1 MSTLKRGIVKSILI
15 ISYFPLSFCLIG
27 LLAYQM
33 RCPSPIEGSYPFKD
47 VFLYY
52 ANPLNLRFIGMHFP
66 TLLFSFV
73 FLLLMV
79 TYASTPK
86 PLITLFQIRIILLT
100 LIVIVTVFANI
111 FYVCVNWKIEPLFA
125 HEYAFMHLF
134 LYVDVDLILL
144 YLLTYIPI
152 FRNLKPAQKKQIQ
165 IRLNLDKTV

>member
-1 MSTLKRGIVKSILI
+1 MSTLKRGIIKSVLV

-33 RCPSPIEGSYPFKD
+33 RCPSPIEGSYPFKA

-52 ANPLNLRFIGMHFP
+52 ANPLNLRFIGIHLP
-66 TLLFSFV
+66 TLILSFV

-79 TYASTPK
+79 SYAGTAK
-86 PLITLFQIRIILLT
+86 PLITLTQIRIILLT

-111 FYVCVNWKIEPLFA
+111 LYVCEGPLFA
-125 HEYAFMHLF
+125 HEYVFMRLF